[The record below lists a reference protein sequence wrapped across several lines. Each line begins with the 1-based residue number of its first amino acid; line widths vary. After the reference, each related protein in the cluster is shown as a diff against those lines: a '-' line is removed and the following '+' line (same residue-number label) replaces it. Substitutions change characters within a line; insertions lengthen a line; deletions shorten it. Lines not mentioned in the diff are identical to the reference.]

1 MILKSVITTIAE
13 PTEAMH
19 RLSVRLQEF
28 DASLIAVG
36 DTKGPQSFNL
46 PNVEFLPID
55 KQAELPFKLAKA
67 LPTKHYARKNIGYLQ
82 AISEKADVIY
92 ETDDDNAPLDNWTRR
107 KETVNDVRMV
117 TEAGWTNVYKY
128 FTSQNIWPRGLLLDE
143 IHTIRPVAETC
154 SQIEAPIQQ
163 GLVNLSPDV
172 DAIWRL
178 AEDRPFDFDASPS
191 ICLGPHVWCPF
202 NTQSTWWF
210 PDAFPLM
217 YVPSNCSFRMC
228 DIWKSFIAQR
238 CLWEIG
244 HGVVFHAPEV
254 IQKRNIHNLMKD
266 FTDEIPGYTG
276 NRKLTEVLENTN
288 LLSGKDNMSDNLMH
302 CYEALQTAGFF
313 PLEELQLV
321 KLWLSDIAK
330 YL

>member
-13 PTEAMH
+13 PTEAMKTLSR
-19 RLSVRLQEF
+19 RLL
-28 DASLIAVG
+28 DINASLIAVG
-36 DTKGPQSFNL
+36 DTKGPKSFNL
-46 PNVEFLPID
+46 PNAEFLPIE
-55 KQAELPFKLAKA
+55 KQLELPFKLAKA

-82 AISEKADVIY
+82 AIAEKADVIY
-92 ETDDDNAPLDNWTRR
+92 ETDDDNAPLANWTLRS
-107 KETVNDVRMV
+107 KTIANVRIV
-117 TEAGWTNVYKY
+117 RENGWTNVYKY

-143 IHTIRPVAETC
+143 IHTVRPIAETK
-154 SQIEAPIQQ
+154 SQLEAPVQQ

-178 AEDRPFDFDASPS
+178 AEDRPFDFDNAPS
-191 ICLGPHVWCPF
+191 VCLGPHVWCPF

-210 PDAFPLM
+210 PQAYPLM

-238 CLWEIG
+238 CLWELG

-254 IQKRNIHNLMKD
+254 VQERNEHNLMKD

-276 NRKLTEVLENTN
+276 NRKLTEVLENTK
-288 LLSGKDNMSDNLMH
+288 LLPGEDNMSDNLLH
-302 CYEALQTAGFF
+302 CYEALQAAGFF

-321 KLWLSDIAK
+321 KLWLADIAK
-330 YL
+330 IL